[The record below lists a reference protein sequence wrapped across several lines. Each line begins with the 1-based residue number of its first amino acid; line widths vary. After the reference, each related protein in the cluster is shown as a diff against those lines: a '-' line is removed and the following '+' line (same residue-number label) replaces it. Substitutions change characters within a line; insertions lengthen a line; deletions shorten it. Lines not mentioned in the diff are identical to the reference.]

1 MGDSND
7 DVYEIKGDDV
17 KVIRA
22 ASVSSELDD
31 KSTAAATSTADVDDY
46 ISKFLEMSEDAR
58 ADDQREKTMT
68 LKEGVKTFPKAI
80 AWSLILSTALIMEG
94 YDTNLLTS
102 FYAYPG
108 FRKKFGDYFPDINDY
123 QVPARWQTG
132 LSMGYQCGQ
141 LIGLWWAGIFA
152 DKIGYRKT
160 LMPALATSIGLIFI
174 QFFAPNREVLLLSY
188 ILLGINWGSYQT
200 ITVTYASEIAPASLR
215 VYLTTYVNV
224 CWVFGQ
230 LISAGVIK
238 GISTMTDK
246 YSYRIAYGIQWV

>member
-46 ISKFLEMSEDAR
+46 ISKFLDMSEDAR
-58 ADDQREKTMT
+58 ADDQREKSMT

-132 LSMGYQCGQ
+132 LSMGYQCG
-141 LIGLWWAGIFA
+141 
-152 DKIGYRKT
+152 
-160 LMPALATSIGLIFI
+160 
-174 QFFAPNREVLLLSY
+174 
-188 ILLGINWGSYQT
+188 
-200 ITVTYASEIAPASLR
+200 
-215 VYLTTYVNV
+215 
-224 CWVFGQ
+224 
-230 LISAGVIK
+230 
-238 GISTMTDK
+238 
-246 YSYRIAYGIQWV
+246 